1 MQQQYQEL
9 ANRFARVQR
18 HLRKKMRRQGATCWR
33 VYEKDIAD
41 QPLIVDW
48 YDGDAVCWALD
59 RTRNET
65 PADEEAWLDQVR
77 EALRVGLGIDDA
89 HLWLKRRRRQEDRQH
104 GGQYQPL
111 DRRGATKAIDEHGM
125 RLEVNL
131 SDYLDT
137 GLFLDHRPTR
147 RLVREEAPGKDMLN
161 LFCYTGSFTVA
172 AALGGARTTTSVDLS
187 NTYLAWAGRNLALNG
202 AALGDTHRLVKAD
215 ALAWLAEQAET
226 AGAGWDVI
234 VLDPPTFSNSTAMAA
249 PFTVERDHPLLLRWC
264 HTLLR
269 PGGVLWFSCNQRGF
283 ALAGDLPPFAQV
295 EDVTARTTPEDFHDR
310 VAHRCW
316 RMRRS

>member
-48 YDGDAVCWALD
+48 YDGDVVCWALD

-77 EALRVGLGIDDA
+77 AALRAGLAIDDD

-111 DRRGATKAIDEHGM
+111 ERRGAIKAIDEHGM
-125 RLEVNL
+125 RLEINL

-147 RLVREEAPGKDMLN
+147 RLVRDEVAGKDLLN
-161 LFCYTGSFTVA
+161 LFCYTGSFSCA
-172 AALGGARTTTSVDLS
+172 AALGGARSTTSVDLS
-187 NTYLAWAGRNLALNG
+187 NTYLGWAERNLALNG
-202 AALGDTHRLVKAD
+202 FTPGDTHRLIKAD
-215 ALAWLAEQAET
+215 ALAWLAGKAE
-226 AGAGWDVI
+226 AANPGWDVI
-234 VLDPPTFSNSTAMAA
+234 VLDPPTFSNSTAMAG
-249 PFTVERDHPLLLRWC
+249 PFAVDRDHPVLLRWC
-264 HTLLR
+264 HALLR
-269 PGGVLWFSCNQRGF
+269 PGGTLWFSCNQRGF
-283 ALAGDLPPFAQV
+283 ALTSDVPPFAAV
-295 EDVTARTTPEDFHDR
+295 DDVTARTTAEDFLDR
-310 VAHRCW
+310 VPHRCW
-316 RMRRS
+316 RMQRA